1 MMENDKKMQEG
12 FLKLAEK
19 TGFVVDDSFMNW
31 LINMGFFIK
40 PASISFHGQQSGD
53 LFRHSF
59 AVADVLI
66 DMTEKF
72 DVEWERPQSPFIV
85 GMFHDVCKMDDY
97 MDENASD
104 IVMMGTGSP
113 VSKNPKWVKNPEKLL
128 KGHGDKSVMML
139 SQWINLTEEEML
151 CIRYHMG
158 AYQTDEWQEWDR
170 AIRKYE
176 TVLWTHTAN
185 MYASKVMDI

>member
-1 MMENDKKMQEG
+1 MENDKKMQEG

-31 LINMGFFIK
+31 LVNMGFFIK

-128 KGHGDKSVMML
+128 KGHDDKSVMML

-158 AYQTDEWQEWDR
+158 AYQTDEWKEWDR

-176 TVLWTHTAN
+176 TVLWTHTAD

>member
-1 MMENDKKMQEG
+1 MENDKKMQEG

-19 TGFVVDDSFMNW
+19 SGFVVDDSFMNW
-31 LINMGFFIK
+31 LVNMGFFMK

-176 TVLWTHTAN
+176 TVLWTHTAD

>member
-1 MMENDKKMQEG
+1 MENDKKMQEG

-31 LINMGFFIK
+31 LVNMGFFIK

-113 VSKNPKWVKNPEKLL
+113 VSKDPKWVKNPEKLL

-176 TVLWTHTAN
+176 TVLWTHTAD

>member
-31 LINMGFFIK
+31 LVNMGFFIK

-59 AVADVLI
+59 TVADVLI

-72 DVEWERPQSPFIV
+72 DVKWERPQSPFIV

-176 TVLWTHTAN
+176 TVLWTHTAD

>member
-31 LINMGFFIK
+31 LVNMGFFIK

-139 SQWINLTEEEML
+139 SKWINLTEEEML

-158 AYQTDEWQEWDR
+158 AYQTDEWKEWDR

-176 TVLWTHTAN
+176 TVLWTHTAD

>member
-31 LINMGFFIK
+31 LVNMGFFMK
-40 PASISFHGQQSGD
+40 PASISFHEQQSGD

-113 VSKNPKWVKNPEKLL
+113 VSKNPKWVKNPKKLL

-176 TVLWTHTAN
+176 TVLWTHTAD

>member
-31 LINMGFFIK
+31 LVNMGFFIK

-72 DVEWERPQSPFIV
+72 DIEWERQQSPFIV

-176 TVLWTHTAN
+176 TVLWTHTAD

>member
-31 LINMGFFIK
+31 LVNMGFFIK

-158 AYQTDEWQEWDR
+158 AYQTDEWKEWDR

-176 TVLWTHTAN
+176 TVLWTHTAD

>member
-1 MMENDKKMQEG
+1 MENDKKMQEG

-176 TVLWTHTAN
+176 TVLWTHTAD

>member
-1 MMENDKKMQEG
+1 MENDKKMQEG

-31 LINMGFFIK
+31 LVNMGFFIK

-97 MDENASD
+97 IDENASD

-176 TVLWTHTAN
+176 TVLWTHTAD

>member
-31 LINMGFFIK
+31 LVNMGFFIK

-158 AYQTDEWQEWDR
+158 AYQTDEWQEWGR

-176 TVLWTHTAN
+176 TVLWTHTAD
-185 MYASKVMDI
+185 MYASKVLQK

>member
-1 MMENDKKMQEG
+1 MENDKKMQEG

-31 LINMGFFIK
+31 LVNMGFFMK

-176 TVLWTHTAN
+176 TVLWTHTAD

>member
-31 LINMGFFIK
+31 LVNMGFFIK

-176 TVLWTHTAN
+176 TVLWTHTAD

>member
-1 MMENDKKMQEG
+1 MENDKKMQEG

-19 TGFVVDDSFMNW
+19 SGFVMDDSFMNW
-31 LINMGFFIK
+31 LVNMGFFIK

-176 TVLWTHTAN
+176 TVLWTHTAD

>member
-1 MMENDKKMQEG
+1 MENDKKMQEG

-19 TGFVVDDSFMNW
+19 SGFVVDDSFMNW
-31 LINMGFFIK
+31 LVNMGFFMK

-113 VSKNPKWVKNPEKLL
+113 VSKNPKWAKNPEKLL

-139 SQWINLTEEEML
+139 SQYLTLTEEEML

-176 TVLWTHTAN
+176 TVLWTHTAD

>member
-1 MMENDKKMQEG
+1 MENDKKMQEG

-19 TGFVVDDSFMNW
+19 SGFVVDDSFMNW
-31 LINMGFFIK
+31 LVNMGFFMK

-72 DVEWERPQSPFIV
+72 NVEWERPQSPFIV

-176 TVLWTHTAN
+176 TVLWTHTAD

>member
-1 MMENDKKMQEG
+1 MENDKKMQEG

-31 LINMGFFIK
+31 LVNMGFFIK

-176 TVLWTHTAN
+176 TVLWTHTAD